1 MKATRSAVGS
11 QVAKRGAQKRGA
23 QKRGALPFT
32 KVGFKTWGGARKG
45 AGRKP
50 KGEKA
55 GVSHGVRA
63 ALASRYPAHVTVVLK
78 KGLPRLRRA
87 REYAVLRRAF
97 AAGCERFGMRLVHYA
112 VLNDHLHLLVEA
124 GGREALVR
132 GMQGLLIRVA
142 KALNKLWGRKGSV
155 FGDRY
160 HDRVLKTPKE
170 VRLAIRYVLTN
181 GFKHHRQGA
190 SARVPHASDLYT
202 SGPWFDGWRE
212 TINVLGLDVAL
223 RPVAGAR
230 RWLLGTGWRRGGLL
244 SVYERAA
251 G

>member
-1 MKATRSAVGS
+1 MRR
-11 QVAKRGAQKRGA
+11 AKGV
-23 QKRGALPFT
+23 LPF
-32 KVGFKTWGGARKG
+32 KGWGGARPG

-55 GVSHGVRA
+55 GVSHAGRV
-63 ALASRYPAHVTVVLK
+63 ALAARYPAHVTVVLR

-87 REYAVLRRAF
+87 REYAVLRGAF

-124 GGREALVR
+124 SGREALVR

-142 KALNKLWGRKGSV
+142 KALNRLWGRKGSV

-160 HDRVLKTPKE
+160 HDRVLKTPRE
-170 VRLAIRYVLTN
+170 VRLAVRYVLTN
-181 GFKHHRQGA
+181 AAKHARQNGMGQ
-190 SARVPHASDLYT
+190 SPVPMDMFT

-212 TINVLGLDVAL
+212 AVRVRGIEGEV

-230 RWLLGTGWRRGGLL
+230 TWLLATGWRRLGLL

>member
-1 MKATRSAVGS
+1 MTAAMTDRTRPRKRTVRKAKGV
-11 QVAKRGAQKRGA
+11 
-23 QKRGALPFT
+23 LPF
-32 KVGFKTWGGARKG
+32 KKWGGARPG

-55 GVSHGVRA
+55 GVRHATRA
-63 ALASRYPAHVTVVLK
+63 ALASRYPAHVMVKLR

-87 REYAVLRRAF
+87 REYAVLRGAF
-97 AAGCERFGMRLVHYA
+97 AAGCERVGFRLVHYA
-112 VLNDHLHLLVEA
+112 VLNDHLHLLVE
-124 GGREALVR
+124 GNGREAVVR
-132 GMQGLLIRVA
+132 GLQGLLIRVA
-142 KALNKLWGRKGSV
+142 KRLNKLWGRKGSV

-160 HDRVLKTPKE
+160 HDRVLKTPRE

-181 GFKHHRQGA
+181 GFKHHGQGA
-190 SARVPHASDLYT
+190 SERVPQAMDMFT

-212 TINVLGLDVAL
+212 AVRVRGIEAEA

-230 RWLLGTGWRRGGLL
+230 TWLLGTGWRRLGLL
-244 SVYERAA
+244 SLAERAA